1 MRKRTAQQSQQIL
14 QKADDFA
21 ISFLTELST
30 VAEKAGGS
38 MAALQ
43 EEIAQE
49 PLLTAQ
55 EQQALHFLEEI
66 DEKFMDLIMTISEH
80 VGLLKDT

>member
-14 QKADDFA
+14 QKTDDFA

-30 VAEKAGGS
+30 VAEQAGGV
-38 MAALQ
+38 MATLQ
-43 EEIAQE
+43 EEIARE

-66 DEKFMDLIMTISEH
+66 DEKFMDLLMTISEH
-80 VGLLKDT
+80 VGL